1 MNIDM
6 TPAQAKALIREIE
19 EADLTRHPAVDEL
32 VEAVA
37 AGLKKDGEDNWDCEW
52 CGQQL
57 ETVEDFEA
65 GKCSRCR
72 ENVALM
78 EIADLRAIAQ
88 DMGRMM
94 AAAIWRDHE

>member
-19 EADLTRHPAVDEL
+19 GADLTRHPAVDEL

-37 AGLKKDGEDNWDCEW
+37 AGLKKDDEDNWDCEW

-57 ETVEDFEA
+57 ETVEDFETM
-65 GKCSRCR
+65 KCPSCR
-72 ENVALM
+72 QGAELM
-78 EIADLRAIAQ
+78 EIGDIRAIIREMQ
-88 DMGRMM
+88 RESL
-94 AAAIWRDHE
+94 RCLR